1 MPKRSERTK
10 PVRVTRAAAL
20 ILLGLGCLIA
30 SAGAFAASY
39 VGNYEWAATHGLAGW
54 RAYHWP
60 VAADVMMAVGEL
72 ALLVAII
79 DEFTD
84 KTITWLGVVL
94 ATAGL
99 AVSVL
104 GNWVHAAGD
113 VPSRFT
119 WALFPVVAAGCLA
132 AGLLVLKS
140 VIAGTEARASTRT
153 AASDEGG
160 KREAPAGHPAGKR
173 RRTPPADKAAAEAKV
188 AGLLARL
195 PLDALPS
202 ANALAL
208 EHLHGDRRA
217 AQRLKDARRAQGEVA
232 R

>member
-10 PVRVTRAAAL
+10 PVRVTRTAAL

-39 VGNYEWAATHGLAGW
+39 EGNWEWAATHGLAGW

-84 KTITWLGVVL
+84 KTITWLGVAL

-113 VPSRFT
+113 LPSRFT
-119 WALFPVVAAGCLA
+119 WALFPVVAGGCLA

-140 VIAGTEARASTRT
+140 VIAGTEARASVRT
-153 AASDEGG
+153 PASDEGG
-160 KREAPAGHPAGKR
+160 KREPPASHPAR
-173 RRTPPADKAAAEAKV
+173 RRTPKADKAAAEAKV
-188 AGLLARL
+188 AGLLAGL

-217 AQRLKDARRAQGEVA
+217 AQRRLDARRAQGEVA